1 MPDLFVGRFQIVTVR
16 PGEPVTA
23 NNEKRQGLPRIRV
36 LPDVFPLAE
45 KLGEVLLSNSM
56 SCSDHL

>member
-1 MPDLFVGRFQIVTVR
+1 MPDLFMGGFQIVAVR
-16 PGEPVTA
+16 RGQPVTA
-23 NNEKRQGLPRIRV
+23 NNEKRQELTRIRV
-36 LPDVFPLAE
+36 LPDVFTLAE